1 MDDGASHPLA
11 VSDPAPPGSPP
22 PPPDPNVD
30 DATAAVPLCPT
41 PTPKTDDP
49 LHLSS
54 EQWDINSVSALGALR
69 MLIEALDKLA
79 NATGDVPP
87 TPPVSRPTTPSKLGF
102 EKRHFRKSSSS
113 LRLAQGAS
121 GVPATPI
128 GSPEAH
134 PHEPLTVEI
143 GAHAQDMHIQHAALA
158 RRFFSK
164 TAPPFTLSAYLMRL
178 HQYCP
183 HSPGVYLAASA
194 YIHHLCAAEL
204 IVPATSRTIHRLSLA
219 AIRVAA
225 KALEDNKWAQERV
238 AKVGGVSNGQLLSLE
253 VTMCFLL
260 DFELYVDERIMARRM
275 FLLQEAAATRHGMG
289 SGGKL
294 GEQFKLRL
302 PMRVRGNK

>member
-1 MDDGASHPLA
+1 MEDGASRTLA
-11 VSDPAPPGSPP
+11 VTETAPPGSPP

-41 PTPKTDDP
+41 PAPKSDDP
-49 LHLSS
+49 LRLDC
-54 EQWDINSVSALGALR
+54 EKWDINSVSALGALR
-69 MLIEALDKLA
+69 MLVEALDKLA

-87 TPPVSRPTTPSKLGF
+87 TPPVSRPTTPSRLGF

-134 PHEPLTVEI
+134 PHEPLTVEV
-143 GAHAQDMHIQHAALA
+143 GANAQDITVQHAALA

-164 TAPPFTLSAYLMRL
+164 TPPPFTLSAYLMRL

-183 HSPGVYLAASA
+183 HSPGVYLAAAA

-204 IVPATSRTIHRLSLA
+204 IVPATNRTIHRLALA

-238 AKVGGVSNGQLLSLE
+238 AKVGGVSNVQLLNLE
-253 VTMCFLL
+253 VTLCFLL
-260 DFELYVDERIMARRM
+260 DFELFVDEKIMCRRM
-275 FLLQEAAATRHGMG
+275 FLLQQAAG
-289 SGGKL
+289 SRVALGGKL

-302 PMRVRGNK
+302 PVRVKGVK